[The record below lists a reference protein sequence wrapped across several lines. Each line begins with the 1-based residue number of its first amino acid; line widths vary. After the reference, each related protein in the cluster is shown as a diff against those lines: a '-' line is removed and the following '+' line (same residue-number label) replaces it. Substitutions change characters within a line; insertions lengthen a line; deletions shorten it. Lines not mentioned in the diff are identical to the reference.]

1 MDDKRQD
8 IERIEAF
15 MQAGDPAG
23 AEAYCRE
30 RLATATA
37 DGQRILLLDYLVNLL
52 LAGQRPEEAE
62 QACREELALLEKMF
76 GPDHPHIAG
85 ALHNL
90 GMLLNGLGR
99 FDEAMTHSARELE
112 ILQKALPPDH
122 PRLADAKL
130 GLANHYYETSRF
142 DEAAALLKEAL
153 ASFEAAEGRESLGV
167 SACLNNLGRILEN
180 QGENESGIPLF
191 AEAAAIRRKLLGRH
205 PETAFTLLNY
215 GTALVAVGRI
225 YDAANVLAECAALY
239 AHLDM
244 NDSPLCKACLSN
256 LELCRREIGRL
267 SADQP
272 GCGCG

>member
-15 MQAGDPAG
+15 MKAGDPAG
-23 AEAYCRE
+23 AEAYCRK
-30 RLATATA
+30 RLAEATG
-37 DGQRILLLDYLVNLL
+37 DGQRVLLLDYLVNLL
-52 LAGQRPEEAE
+52 LAGQKPEEAE
-62 QACREELALLEKMF
+62 QACREELALLEKLF
-76 GPDHPHIAG
+76 GAEHPHIAG

-99 FDEAMTHSARELE
+99 FDEAMTHSARELA
-112 ILQKALPPDH
+112 ILQKALPPEH
-122 PRLADAKL
+122 PRLAEL
-130 GLANHYYETSRF
+130 GLANHYYETGRVV
-142 DEAAALLKEAL
+142 EAAGLLKEAL

-180 QGENESGIPLF
+180 RGENESSIPLF
-191 AEAAAIRRKLLGRH
+191 AEAVAIRRKLLGRH

-215 GTALVAVGRI
+215 GTALAAVGRI
-225 YDAANVLAECAALY
+225 FDAANVLAECAALY